1 MATSECG
8 EPERRFGRTRSDS
21 QHTEAWKRH
30 IIRQLKYRDKAQKTL
45 FQDLIR
51 SYLSL
56 LERCTQKAFITK
68 GLLSVTR
75 PLLHPSSEDSPSSL
89 KRATGELAYQV
100 VELQHEIKI
109 KETCLEKQ
117 HARLRECQNDL
128 GAVQLEHG
136 RLQASVADVEEGNR
150 LLKSKYD
157 LLLERHQ
164 HTEQAYRKEE
174 LSGSELLEDMIR
186 WKQQAAER
194 MNSRNERRVRAREAG
209 RNKHPEAAS
218 SKTFNFDEELQSASS
233 PSSSSTSSSPS
244 SPSFLRSESNER
256 VERVQGRLFRS
267 ASATSPRFLG
277 SIKGLFERKRRGS
290 SICNL
295 EEHISSPLGICLA
308 ARVPTKAVHLLDAHE
323 LGINAV
329 RFSPRSNL
337 LATGGTDRVI
347 KLWDIAAG
355 MLHYRGTLDG
365 SNEGITSIEFDS
377 TGTRILAA
385 SYDNSA
391 LFWRL
396 DDFVPK
402 FTLTGHSRK
411 VTAARFK
418 SHLKQVV
425 TGSADRTVKIWDL
438 QRAACIR
445 TIEVLSYCSDAVCS
459 EYYIISGHY
468 DRKIRFWDSRAASC
482 TQEVPLQ
489 GRVTSL
495 DISPNHRE
503 LLSCSRDESL
513 QLVDLRMSNARM
525 AFRADGFKCGSDSTK
540 AIFSPDGSYLVA
552 GSADGAVYIWNVGTG
567 KLETQL
573 PDLHRSSVNA
583 VAWSMSGEYVVSVD
597 KSRKAILWSD
607 I

>member
-1 MATSECG
+1 CLSHFSIE
-8 EPERRFGRTRSDS
+8 
-21 QHTEAWKRH
+21 
-30 IIRQLKYRDKAQKTL
+30 TL
-45 FQDLIR
+45 FSDIR
-51 SYLSL
+51 LYES
-56 LERCTQKAFITK
+56 
-68 GLLSVTR
+68 
-75 PLLHPSSEDSPSSL
+75 
-89 KRATGELAYQV
+89 
-100 VELQHEIKI
+100 
-109 KETCLEKQ
+109 
-117 HARLRECQNDL
+117 QNDL
-128 GAVQLEHG
+128 SAVQLEYG
-136 RLQASVADVEEGNR
+136 KLQASVAEVEERNR

-157 LLLERHQ
+157 ALLERHQ
-164 HTEQAYRKEE
+164 HTERAYRKEE
-174 LSGSELLEDMIR
+174 LSGSELLEDMIH

-194 MNSRNERRVRAREAG
+194 MNDRNERRVRAREAG
-209 RNKHPEAAS
+209 LNKDPEATAN
-218 SKTFNFDEELQSASS
+218 KKFNFDKVPQSASS
-233 PSSSSTSSSPS
+233 PSSPS
-244 SPSFLRSESNER
+244 LLRSESGKRAER
-256 VERVQGRLFRS
+256 SHGRLFRTALFWTEISDVVPEIWWNCFPSYGVIALSAAVIMGTTVAFTFHIFSSSSLSYSLRS

-277 SIKGLFERKRRGS
+277 SIKDLFERKRRGS
-290 SICNL
+290 SICSL
-295 EEHISSPLGICLA
+295 EEHLSTPSGICLA
-308 ARVPTKAVHLLDAHE
+308 ARVPNKAIHLLDAHE

-347 KLWDIAAG
+347 KLWDIVAG

-385 SYDNSA
+385 SYDKSA

-411 VTAARFK
+411 VTAARFMCN
-418 SHLKQVV
+418 LRQVV

-438 QRAACIR
+438 QRAACIQ
-445 TIEVLSYCSDAVCS
+445 TIEVLSYCSDVVCS
-459 EYYIISGHY
+459 EYYVISGHY

-513 QLVDLRMSNARM
+513 QLVDLRRSNTRM

-552 GSADGAVYIWNVGTG
+552 GSADGTVYIWNVGTG
-567 KLETQL
+567 NLETQL
-573 PDLHRSSVNA
+573 PDMHSSSVNA

-597 KSRKAILWSD
+597 KSRRAILWSD